1 MKNPPNIK
9 CNISSLITSLYR
21 MVLTDG
27 AYPTPRK
34 DYRSKGEHIVRTD
47 KIRTKIR
54 ALIDLIGNE
63 DAWSHENE
71 RILEIHD
78 VIGVWNVKDW
88 NDISAYIGRN
98 TMWVP
103 NDTVEGYVVVSLSEE
118 GIRYLNGIARW
129 VSPPTDV
136 TV

>member
-1 MKNPPNIK
+1 
-9 CNISSLITSLYR
+9 